1 MIEDKTNSSRDWE
14 DFWHSP
20 EKTGSWSIGTTS
32 PQETLDVARCVT
44 YEEYQEAK
52 SIVKAYERQ
61 ANMREQAYYD
71 ARAKIDAEYE
81 KQKKELEEIR
91 KQGGFEWTPESK
103 HSNYYFDTDRNR

>member
-32 PQETLDVARCVT
+32 PQATLDVARYVT

-52 SIVKAYERQ
+52 SIVKTYERQ

-71 ARAKIDAEYE
+71 ARAKIDAECE

-91 KQGGFEWTPESK
+91 KQGEFE
-103 HSNYYFDTDRNR
+103 

>member
-1 MIEDKTNSSRDWE
+1 MIEDKTNSPRAWE
-14 DFWHSP
+14 DFWFSP
-20 EKTGSWSIGTTS
+20 EKTGSWTVAGTTS
-32 PQETLDVARCVT
+32 PQATLHVERYVT

-81 KQKKELEEIR
+81 RKRAILNAQQNKELEIIR
-91 KQGGFEWTPESK
+91 QQGGYEWTPG
-103 HSNYYFDTDRNR
+103 T

>member
-44 YEEYQEAK
+44 YEEYQVAEN
-52 SIVKAYERQ
+52 IVKACERQ
-61 ANMREQAYYD
+61 ANMREQAYYY
-71 ARAKIDAEYE
+71 ARAKIDGEYE
-81 KQKKELEEIR
+81 KQKKEL
-91 KQGGFEWTPESK
+91 
-103 HSNYYFDTDRNR
+103 

>member
-1 MIEDKTNSSRDWE
+1 MIEDKTNSPRDWE

-20 EKTGSWSIGTTS
+20 EKTESWGT
-32 PQETLDVARCVT
+32 RYVT

-103 HSNYYFDTDRNR
+103 HSEYYFDTDRNR

>member
-1 MIEDKTNSSRDWE
+1 MIEDKTNSPRDWE

-20 EKTGSWSIGTTS
+20 EKTESWGT
-32 PQETLDVARCVT
+32 RYVT

-71 ARAKIDAEYE
+71 ARAKLDAESAEEKSEYYYDFDRNKE
-81 KQKKELEEIR
+81 YVNDTKQKYTYDDQEGRFVKDEE
-91 KQGGFEWTPESK
+91 S
-103 HSNYYFDTDRNR
+103 

>member
-1 MIEDKTNSSRDWE
+1 
-14 DFWHSP
+14 
-20 EKTGSWSIGTTS
+20 
-32 PQETLDVARCVT
+32 
-44 YEEYQEAK
+44 
-52 SIVKAYERQ
+52 
-61 ANMREQAYYD
+61 MREQAYYD

>member
-1 MIEDKTNSSRDWE
+1 MIEDKTNSPRDWE
-14 DFWHSP
+14 DFWFSP
-20 EKTGSWSIGTTS
+20 EKTGSWTVAGTTS
-32 PQETLDVARCVT
+32 PQATLHVERYVT

-81 KQKKELEEIR
+81 RKRAILNAQQNKELEIIR
-91 KQGGFEWTPESK
+91 QQGGYEWTPG
-103 HSNYYFDTDRNR
+103 T